1 MGTTAKST
9 SPGTTDSSSLSIEAR
24 ADAAALGAFLQ
35 GEEGDLAWGLL
46 LTMARSEEVVEQA
59 IATEDVALVAKHA
72 FFVAQAFHSYIQKPQ
87 HSLLYADTP
96 ELRACRTLV
105 VDCFVRQMQVLLD
118 LLGIPVPERM

>member
-1 MGTTAKST
+1 MLTF
-9 SPGTTDSSSLSIEAR
+9 TDRAR
-24 ADAAALGAFLQ
+24 EMVRAFMTQ